1 MTTDTRHI
9 LLMGFKHVGKSA
21 LGQLLANRLH
31 LPFYELDALT
41 EARYFAVTAKA
52 ATCREIFQAHGEEYF
67 RTTEFEALSEV
78 LKRPRGVVALGG
90 GTPMSE
96 VNQALIHTQFPI
108 HVTAPSAT
116 VQARVVAAGW
126 PQAADFDRLWHERL
140 PVYHILAKATV
151 DNTGTSDDIVDKIL
165 ELLK

>member
-9 LLMGFKHVGKSA
+9 LLMGFKHVGKST
-21 LGQLLANRLH
+21 LGQALASRLQ
-31 LPFYELDALT
+31 LPFYELDAFT
-41 EARYFAVTAKA
+41 ETHYSAVTGNAVA
-52 ATCREIFQAHGEEYF
+52 CREIFQTHGEDYF
-67 RTTEFEALSEV
+67 RSVESEALSDV
-78 LKRPRGVVALGG
+78 LKLPRGVVALGG
-90 GTPMSE
+90 GTPMND
-96 VNQALIHTQFPI
+96 VNQALIHSQFPI